1 MSRCPYLEFV
11 GGGNVFSS
19 TENDY
24 LCKLS
29 GKSMDL
35 YSEKVKYTCDCEYD
49 AEYEN
54 CLYYRNHY

>member
-11 GGGNVFSS
+11 GGGNIFSS

-24 LCKLS
+24 LCKVS
-29 GKSMDL
+29 GKTMDL

-49 AEYEN
+49 AEYKN
-54 CLYYRNHY
+54 CL